1 MAALFYQANHPSS
14 PWTIISFLQVV
25 LRTPRPKKT
34 KPVHSS
40 PKTRCLSSPP
50 YEKPAAKAKNYES
63 AWASPPPSQQPTSN
77 GAGPRSR
84 PTSQTCPPTPNTNYN
99 VLATQ
104 VRERI
109 SGVTENKTSRSG
121 KPRIREGAGV
131 GGKPRSS
138 GKVIKTPFVQDF
150 AKDFQKLLLHG
161 TSFYLARQS
170 IKPVPFFE
178 RLHLFNTLLNNTP
191 QIKCKKYVSEYSHV
205 PRRACYTSGVRRQV
219 NLVQVL

>member
-1 MAALFYQANHPSS
+1 MAALWPLSS
-14 PWTIISFLQVV
+14 TRQTTPWTIISFFQVV

-63 AWASPPPSQQPTSN
+63 AWASPPASQQPTSN

-84 PTSQTCPPTPNTNYN
+84 PTSQTCPPTPITNYN

-109 SGVTENKTSRSG
+109 SGVAENKTSRSG
-121 KPRIREGAGV
+121 KSRIREGAGV
-131 GGKPRSS
+131 GGKPRSC
-138 GKVIKTPFVQDF
+138 GKVIKTPFVQDYQ
-150 AKDFQKLLLHG
+150 KINTLSTIISLLVSSRNITQQKLSKVPHIIIFILGLLAG
-161 TSFYLARQS
+161 
-170 IKPVPFFE
+170 
-178 RLHLFNTLLNNTP
+178 
-191 QIKCKKYVSEYSHV
+191 
-205 PRRACYTSGVRRQV
+205 
-219 NLVQVL
+219 